1 MKNFQFTGYVILFLI
16 IGCSS
21 SEKKEVPLHKFT
33 DLYIDLVL
41 TEGTR
46 EPIDSLILKSNE
58 AVADSIFQK
67 HKVTVEQIKLT
78 IDNYNKDINKWKEFY
93 KIVIEKLKRLKPTEP
108 D

>member
-1 MKNFQFTGYVILFLI
+1 MKNFQLTGYVILFLI

-21 SEKKEVPLHKFT
+21 PDKKEIPLHKFT

-46 EPIDSLILKSNE
+46 EPIDSLLLKSNE

-67 HKVTVEQIKLT
+67 HNVTAEQIKFT

-93 KIVIEKLKRLKPTEP
+93 KVVIEKLKKLQPTESE
-108 D
+108 